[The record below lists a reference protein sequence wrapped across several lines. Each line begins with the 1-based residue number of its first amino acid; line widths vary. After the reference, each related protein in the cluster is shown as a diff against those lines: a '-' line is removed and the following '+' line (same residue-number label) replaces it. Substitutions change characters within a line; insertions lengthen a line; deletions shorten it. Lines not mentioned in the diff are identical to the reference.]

1 MQAIT
6 QGVQCHC
13 LWDGGHMVCACVVKG
28 RHEIA
33 RSDASWS
40 TIHPIMHR
48 NLPSWFMKAL
58 STRRRTRASPGCRE
72 PTILHVTG
80 GRSRHR
86 RMARYVFACRP
97 LCKRYNATVLDG
109 GHIVYACVV
118 KGRHEMLD
126 LTHHGRL
133 PIPSCTETCRRAT

>member
-6 QGVQCHC
+6 QRAPCHC

-48 NLPSWFMKAL
+48 NLPPWLIVAL
-58 STRRRTRASPGCRE
+58 STRRRILAS
-72 PTILHVTG
+72 TG
-80 GRSRHR
+80 QSKTTVVIVDGFRSRPR
-86 RMARYVFACRP
+86 RMARYVFKYRL
-97 LCKRYNATVLDG
+97 LCNVRHATVLDN
-109 GHIVYACVV
+109 GHIVCACVV

-126 LTHHGRL
+126 LTHLGRP
-133 PIPSCTETCRRAT
+133 PIPSCTETCRRG